1 MDGIFCVYAPPQ
13 QQLVK
18 LAGLAQ
24 SVELLTAEQEIAGS
38 IPGAGLILRDLK

>member
-18 LAGLAQ
+18 FAGLAQ
-24 SVELLTAEQEIAGS
+24 SVELLTTEREVATTHFDSKEDS
-38 IPGAGLILRDLK
+38 